1 MGQASPTAA
10 ARLGLAA
17 DLSGRS
23 EGVAGMTA
31 MGVRSKEGSPEGN
44 ARTAGQRKGT
54 VYMTDLADLDT
65 GAGKLGAK
73 PAARLGS
80 GQG

>member
-1 MGQASPTAA
+1 MCPV
-10 ARLGLAA
+10 LV
-17 DLSGRS
+17 LSRRCW
-23 EGVAGMTA
+23 AL
-31 MGVRSKEGSPEGN
+31 RSKEGSPEGN